1 MVQVSCSQRVF
12 VEVQGVLST
21 ALSTTLKKLAT
32 EGQQVTPEDIVAHV
46 KAYFDSNVTA
56 KPLECGVCRDL
67 KGQKFHAQR
76 YIDVEVEK
84 AKREMQA
91 KNAEEF
97 KRPLLQI
104 TLGGSP
110 PEQRAEAGPSG
121 SAGKAPAA
129 PAGGAAPK
137 EAPAPSADL
146 PPPSTY
152 AQAVLRA
159 LNAQKGRE
167 ARADKLN
174 RQKMAKESEEA
185 AAKRAAAKE
194 AYLSTKYREG
204 YLPLAD
210 RKKIAE
216 QRTAKKGKKND
227 KAAAPSVVEA
237 AACDVRKFVRWTHAQ
252 MRKHQAA
259 VLQQTGGER
268 WFSAAERAA
277 YKLLPASEKARL
289 RAENLASRQKK
300 SAEQAKSRQTWRK
313 EAPTQVSKDALV
325 GAGPHFGGS
334 VAGGCKRCKLGKAIP
349 GYLCQPCA
357 EKVMSD
363 QRIAKQ
369 TDKYYQ
375 RQSRCAHGTMRTD
388 GRCKDCGLLILRGVN
403 SDT

>member
-1 MVQVSCSQRVF
+1 MVVIPCSQRACD
-12 VEVQGVLST
+12 EMMKVL
-21 ALSTTLKKLAT
+21 LSSLSSSLMKLARD
-32 EGQQVTPEDIVAHV
+32 GKQVTPEGIVDEV
-46 KAYFDSNVTA
+46 KACFDQSVVP
-56 KPLECGVCRDL
+56 KPDECGVCRDT
-67 KGQKFHAQR
+67 KGKKFLAQP
-76 YIDVEVEK
+76 YIDREVEK
-84 AKREMQA
+84 AKREMLA

-97 KRPLLQI
+97 KRPSLQI
-104 TLGGSP
+104 VLGESP
-110 PEQRAEAGPSG
+110 PDQKAKAGPSG
-121 SAGKAPAA
+121 AAGKAPAA
-129 PAGGAAPK
+129 SAGGAPSK

-194 AYLSTKYREG
+194 AYLSEKYKEG

-216 QRTAKKGKKND
+216 QRTAKKGKKDN

-252 MRKHQAA
+252 MRKHQAV

-300 SAEQAKSRQTWRK
+300 SAEQAKSRQAWRK
-313 EAPTQVSKDALV
+313 EAPTQVGKDALV
-325 GAGPHFGGS
+325 GAGPHFGGT

>member
-1 MVQVSCSQRVF
+1 MVVIPCSQRACD
-12 VEVQGVLST
+12 EMMKVL
-21 ALSTTLKKLAT
+21 LSSLSSSLMKLARD
-32 EGQQVTPEDIVAHV
+32 GKQVTPEGVVDEV
-46 KAYFDSNVTA
+46 KACFDRSVVP
-56 KPLECGVCRDL
+56 KPDECGVCRDL
-67 KGQKFHAQR
+67 KGKKFLAQP
-76 YIDVEVEK
+76 YIDREVEK
-84 AKREMQA
+84 AKREMLA

-97 KRPLLQI
+97 KRPTVQI
-104 TLGGSP
+104 VLGESP
-110 PEQRAEAGPSG
+110 PDQKAEAGPSG
-121 SAGKAPAA
+121 AAGKAPAA
-129 PAGGAAPK
+129 SAGGAPSK

-194 AYLSTKYREG
+194 AFLSAKYKEG

-216 QRTAKKGKKND
+216 QRTAKLGN
-227 KAAAPSVVEA
+227 KASKATAPSVVEA

-259 VLQQTGGER
+259 VLQQTGGGR

-300 SAEQAKSRQTWRK
+300 SAEQAKSRQAWRK
-313 EAPTQVSKDALV
+313 EAPTQVGKDALL
-325 GAGPHFGGS
+325 GAGLHFGGA

-349 GYLCQPCA
+349 GYLCLPCA

-403 SDT
+403 SDA